1 MKRPHRQSRILHTLL
16 RILAGAAGGVVLL
29 TALGI
34 GSLSWIDPPTSAFIL
49 RHEQSIPGSAHK
61 VPVQHRWVPWE
72 AISPQAA
79 FAVIA
84 AEDQRFLRHHGFD
97 FGAITAALA
106 DWFRGEPLR
115 GASTLSQQTAKNLF
129 LWPESTLVRKA
140 AEAYLTVFIEWLW
153 PKRRILEVYLNIAQ
167 FGPNIYGIEAASRAY
182 FHKPAASLTLEE
194 AARLAAVLPGPGRR
208 SAAAPSPRVLQR
220 AEWIQ
225 DQVRQLHKAGYLEGI
240 GPPQQAP
247 AATPEPLPVSTPPG
261 PQPPSR

>member
-1 MKRPHRQSRILHTLL
+1 MKRPHRQPRILRTL
-16 RILAGAAGGVVLL
+16 RRTLAGAAGALVLL

-34 GSLSWIDPPTSAFIL
+34 GSLRWIDPPTSAFIL
-49 RHEQSIPGSAHK
+49 RHEQSIPGSDHK
-61 VPVQHRWVPWE
+61 VPVQHRWIPWE
-72 AISPQAA
+72 AMSPQAA

-106 DWFRGEPLR
+106 DWFRGGPLR

-129 LWPESTLVRKA
+129 LWPESTLGRKTL
-140 AEAYLTVFIEWLW
+140 EAYLTIFMELLW
-153 PKRRILEVYLNIAQ
+153 PKRRILEIYLNIAQ

-182 FHKPAASLTLEE
+182 FHKPAAALTLEE
-194 AARLAAVLPGPGRR
+194 AARLAAVLPGPGRM

-220 AEWIQ
+220 AEWIR

-240 GPPQQAP
+240 GPPQQARG
-247 AATPEPLPVSTPPG
+247 AVPEPLPLSTPPS
-261 PQPPSR
+261 PSP